1 METLVVSSQDPR
13 ASAFCQRTVE
23 TFTFIIHTIY
33 HVFLVARV

>member
-13 ASAFCQRTVE
+13 ASAFYQRIVE
-23 TFTFIIHTIY
+23 TFTFSIHTIY